1 MRWRR
6 APALAVAVA
15 ASACVAGD
23 TPERQLA
30 RGTARYAQDCRSC
43 HDIDGAIGVALSD
56 RVIAS
61 YGNAQRLFDYLQVA
75 MPYGA
80 PGSLDEEAYWDLV
93 AFLAS
98 NRGAR
103 ALSTV
108 VDGATAARMMLT
120 AEPAGAR

>member
-1 MRWRR
+1 MHQ
-6 APALAVAVA
+6 
-15 ASACVAGD
+15 ACRD
-23 TPERQLA
+23 
-30 RGTARYAQDCRSC
+30 C
-43 HDIDGAIGVALSD
+43 HDVAGAIGVPLSD
-56 RVIAS
+56 RVFAS
-61 YGNAQRLFDYLQVA
+61 YGNAQRLFDYLRVA

-103 ALSTV
+103 ALPV
-108 VDGATAARMMLT
+108 VMDGTTAARVVLT

>member
-1 MRWRR
+1 V
-6 APALAVAVA
+6 LAVAVA
-15 ASACVAGD
+15 ASACGAAD

-30 RGTARYAQDCRSC
+30 RGTERYAQECRSC
-43 HDIDGAIGVALSD
+43 HDVEGAIGVALSD

-61 YGNAQRLFDYLQVA
+61 YGNAQRLFDYLRVA

-103 ALSTV
+103 ALPAV
-108 VDGATAARMMLT
+108 VDGATAARVTLT
-120 AEPAGAR
+120 PETATPAR